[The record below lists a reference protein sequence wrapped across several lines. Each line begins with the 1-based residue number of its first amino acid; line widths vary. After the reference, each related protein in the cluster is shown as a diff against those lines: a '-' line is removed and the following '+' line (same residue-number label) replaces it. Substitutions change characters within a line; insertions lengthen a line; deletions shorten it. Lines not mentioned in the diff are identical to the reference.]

1 VTFLARRTSNW
12 TQAGKICAARRF
24 LGGIVPE
31 RLQILEAVWKKEFG
45 RLSQHCE
52 LLGVD
57 GPCLVVKPVSS
68 AAASELTLR
77 GPVIVKSLNKYF
89 KQPWIKAIK
98 TANKL

>member
-1 VTFLARRTSNW
+1 MAFLKRRSSNW
-12 TQAGKICAARRF
+12 TQADKICATRKF

-31 RLQILEAVWKKEFG
+31 RLAILDAVWKKEFG

-57 GPCLVVKPVSS
+57 GGAIMVKPVSS

-89 KQPWIKAIK
+89 RQPWITAIK
-98 TANKL
+98 TASKI